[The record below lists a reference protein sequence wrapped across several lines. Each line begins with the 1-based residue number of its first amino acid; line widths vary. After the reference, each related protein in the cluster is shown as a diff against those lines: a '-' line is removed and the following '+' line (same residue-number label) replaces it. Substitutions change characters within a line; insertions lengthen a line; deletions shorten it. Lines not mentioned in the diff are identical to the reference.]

1 VVKPR
6 AVAVLAACV
15 VCVAAARHPLHTTI
29 TEIRYASATRI
40 AAVSVRAF
48 EDDLT
53 AVTGRDDVDVVAY
66 VGRQLR
72 FRERDGRPAHVR
84 WEGVTRRDALLWI
97 TGQATLRHGFDGAT
111 VENRMLTE
119 RFEDQVN
126 VVLAIDGRRRL
137 TLLFTRGDGPKLLR

>member
-1 VVKPR
+1 VVKFS

-15 VCVAAARHPLHTTI
+15 VSLAAARHPLHTTI
-29 TEIRYASATRI
+29 TEIRYRPATRT

-53 AVTGRDDVDVVAY
+53 PVTGRDDAGVVAY
-66 VGRQLR
+66 VGRQIRL
-72 FRERDGRPAHVR
+72 RERDGQVASVR

-126 VVLAIDGRRRL
+126 VVRATDGRRRL